1 MLTDVFSIIFIII
14 ISLLFN
20 LSLRFGTE
28 HYISEKGGLYS
39 SGGGRPSQ
47 GETQPQENQSVISY
61 DVQVHTENNAPSA
74 LCRSKSIAESFAVIA
89 LFQSRAAVKHIFKPL
104 FFCP

>member
-39 SGGGRPSQ
+39 SGGADPVRVRLSHRKISQ
-47 GETQPQENQSVISY
+47 
-61 DVQVHTENNAPSA
+61 
-74 LCRSKSIAESFAVIA
+74 
-89 LFQSRAAVKHIFKPL
+89 
-104 FFCP
+104 